1 MNRMR
6 YPLFPLVLLA
16 GSVPAQ
22 AAMLR
27 PITTLHAQVVRLKD
41 LFDDAGRNADRVLGP
56 GPAPGGRIVVEA
68 RQLAAIARQ
77 FDVDWR
83 PISSGDRALLD
94 RPGRPL
100 DRDVA
105 LDALRAALISAG

>member
-1 MNRMR
+1 
-6 YPLFPLVLLA
+6 
-16 GSVPAQ
+16 
-22 AAMLR
+22 MLR

-83 PISSGDRALLD
+83 PISSGGTGVSCCRVTDLRWLL
-94 RPGRPL
+94 RSPSPIG
-100 DRDVA
+100 
-105 LDALRAALISAG
+105 S